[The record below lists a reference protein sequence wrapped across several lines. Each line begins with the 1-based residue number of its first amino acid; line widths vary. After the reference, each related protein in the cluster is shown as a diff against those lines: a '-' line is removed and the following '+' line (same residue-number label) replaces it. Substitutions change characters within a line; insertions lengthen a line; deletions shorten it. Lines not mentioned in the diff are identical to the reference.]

1 MDIEFNYSMNEIE
14 SLVIILVRLIYLL
27 LKIDLIIDLR
37 IFSHAKLEQYF
48 FVSKFNYRFFSKMT
62 LDQSN
67 IDLSTL
73 TPMMQQYMTV
83 KLQHPHSL
91 MFYRMGDFYEL
102 FFDDA
107 HKAAKIL
114 GITLTHRGKANG
126 QPIPMAGV
134 PYHAAE
140 GYLARL
146 VKKGET
152 VVICEQLGEV
162 TGKGPVERGVVRIIT
177 PGTLTDDALLNAHQ
191 SSNLVSI
198 CIKSDEIGIALLDL
212 SAGIFKVQQ
221 QSFQAEQLPLELARL
236 MPSELLIDEDFK
248 HPEVVEQIKQILDC
262 PVTKRPNVDFNLNNA
277 QKTLCDQFAVSTLS
291 GFGIEHLELAKAA
304 AAALIHYAKDTQKTA
319 LPHIRSI
326 RLEQSSDFIALDPVT
341 RRNLEIIDPLFEHG
355 TSLFDLTNQC
365 QTAMGSRLLS
375 RTLMQPIRDTALLDQ
390 RLDAIQTILSGYHE
404 APIRLVLKEISDI
417 ERVLS
422 RVALGSA
429 RPRDLVQLRQ
439 ACAQIPYLRHALAP
453 MTSTPQSALINQ
465 LNEELGDF
473 NGLHHRLMSAIVE
486 NPPVLLRDG
495 NVIANGFDHELDELR
510 QIRDHAGQFLIDLE
524 IKERETTGINTL
536 KIGYNRVSGYYIEL
550 TRAQAEQAPAH
561 YIRRQTLKNA
571 ERYIT
576 PELKSFEDK
585 VLSSE
590 SRALAREKLLFEML
604 LDELRQDIANLQM
617 MASAIAQLDV
627 LTNFAHLSRLY
638 NWNRPEFSPEI
649 GIHIQAGRHPV
660 VESLIKTP
668 YTPNDTYLDVQH
680 RMSIIT
686 GPNMGGKSTF
696 MRQTA
701 LITLLAY
708 CGSFVPAKFA
718 KLGPIDRIFTRI
730 GSADD
735 LSSGKSTFMVEMTE
749 TSQILHHATQ
759 QSLVLMDEVG
769 RGTSTYD
776 GLSLAWACVLDLT
789 HRIKCL
795 CLFATHYFE
804 LTELGMDPCIDNY
817 HVTAQEVNGHLILL
831 HKVQKG
837 PASQSHGLQV
847 AKLAGIP
854 QNVIKEAQAKL
865 KKLEKLQLQT
875 QPVQKD
881 LFSQD
886 LFSNSEPVEKII
898 EVEKVVE
905 IHQPSQVEQLL
916 SEIIVDDLSP
926 RQALD
931 QLYQL
936 KQLLQK
942 S

>member
-1 MDIEFNYSMNEIE
+1 MN
-14 SLVIILVRLIYLL
+14 
-27 LKIDLIIDLR
+27 
-37 IFSHAKLEQYF
+37 
-48 FVSKFNYRFFSKMT
+48 SKET
-62 LDQSN
+62 LA
-67 IDLSTL
+67 DLSSH
-73 TPMMQQYMTV
+73 TPMMQQYLKV
-83 KLQHPHSL
+83 KMQHPHSL

-107 HKAAKIL
+107 KKAAKLL

-126 QPIPMAGV
+126 EPIPMAGV

-146 VKKGET
+146 VKKGEA
-152 VVICEQLGEV
+152 VVICEQIGEV

-177 PGTLTDDALLNAHQ
+177 PGTLTDDALLTATQ
-191 SSNLVSI
+191 SSNLVAL
-198 CIKSDEIGIALLDL
+198 CFQQNQIGIALLDL

-221 QSFQAEQLPLELARL
+221 QDFKSENLAIELARL
-236 MPSELLIDEDFK
+236 MPSEILVDEDIVD
-248 HPEVVEQIKQILDC
+248 PNIIEQIKKQIEC
-262 PVTKRPNVDFNLNNA
+262 PITKRPNVDFNLNNA

-291 GFGIEHLELAKAA
+291 GFGIDHLPLAKAA
-304 AAALIHYAKDTQKTA
+304 AAALLHYAKETQKTA

-326 RLEQSSDFIALDPVT
+326 KLEQSSDFIALDPVT

-355 TSLFDLTNQC
+355 TSLFGLINDC
-365 QTAMGSRLLS
+365 QTAMGGRLLA
-375 RTLMQPIRDTALLDQ
+375 RTLMQPIRDTQILDE
-390 RLDAIQTILSGYHE
+390 RLDATDTLLKGYHE
-404 APIRLVLKEISDI
+404 APVRLVLKEIGDI

-439 ACAQIPYLRHALAP
+439 ACAQIPFLRHALQP
-453 MTSTPQSALINQ
+453 ILNTQQSKLIGQ

-473 NGLHHRLMSAIVE
+473 NGLHQRLMSAIVE
-486 NPPVLLRDG
+486 HPPVLLRDG
-495 NVIANGFDHELDELR
+495 NVIAEGFDTELDELR
-510 QIRDHAGQFLIDLE
+510 KIRDHAGQFLIDLE
-524 IKERETTGINTL
+524 IKERESTGINTL

-550 TRAQAEQAPAH
+550 TRAQAEQAPEH

-604 LDELRQDIANLQM
+604 LDELRADIANLQM
-617 MASAIAQLDV
+617 MSASIAHIDL
-627 LTNFAHLSRLY
+627 LANFAHQARLN
-638 NWNRPEFSPEI
+638 NWNRPEYSPEI
-649 GIHIQAGRHPV
+649 GIKITAGRHPV
-660 VESLIKTP
+660 VESLSKAP
-668 YTPNDTYLDVQH
+668 FTPNDTHLDFNH
-680 RMSIIT
+680 RMAIIT

-701 LITLLAY
+701 LISLLAY
-708 CGSFVPAKFA
+708 CGSFVPAKAA

-735 LSSGKSTFMVEMTE
+735 LSTGKSTFMVEMTE
-749 TSQILHHATQ
+749 TSQILHHATN

-789 HRIKCL
+789 KRIKCL

-804 LTELGMDPCIDNY
+804 LTELSKEVAIDNY
-817 HVTAQEVNGHLILL
+817 HVTAKELNGNLILL
-831 HKVQKG
+831 HKIQQG

-854 QNVIKEAQAKL
+854 AGVIKEAQKRL
-865 KKLEKLQLQT
+865 KILEKQQQQQLQSV
-875 QPVQKD
+875 VQND
-881 LFSQD
+881 LFAD
-886 LFSNSEPVEKII
+886 LNSIETVETEQII
-898 EVEKVVE
+898 EIEKV
-905 IHQPSQVEQLL
+905 I
-916 SEIIVDDLSP
+916 EIIKPSPVLDTLANIDLDDLTP
-926 RQALD
+926 RQALE
-931 QLYQL
+931 QLYAL
-936 KQLLQK
+936 KAALK

>member
-1 MDIEFNYSMNEIE
+1 MSFMEN
-14 SLVIILVRLIYLL
+14 
-27 LKIDLIIDLR
+27 
-37 IFSHAKLEQYF
+37 
-48 FVSKFNYRFFSKMT
+48 MT
-62 LDQSN
+62 DF
-67 IDLSTL
+67 STL
-73 TPMMQQYMTV
+73 TPMMQQYMSV
-83 KLQHPHSL
+83 KAQHPHSL

-107 HKAAKIL
+107 HKAAKLL

-126 QPIPMAGV
+126 NPIPMAGV

-152 VVICEQLGEV
+152 VVICEQIGEV

-198 CIKSDEIGIALLDL
+198 AIHQNQIGIALLDL

-221 QSFQAEQLPLELARL
+221 QEFKAEQLPLELARL
-236 MPSELLIDEDFK
+236 MPSELVLNEDIQDQALL
-248 HPEVVEQIKQILDC
+248 EQIKSLIEC
-262 PVTKRPNVDFNLNNA
+262 PITKRPNVDFNLNNA
-277 QKTLCDQFAVSTLS
+277 QKTLCDQLGVSTLS
-291 GFGIEHLELAKAA
+291 GFGIDELPLAKVA
-304 AAALIHYAKDTQKTA
+304 AAALIHYAKETQKTA

-326 RLEQSSDFIALDPVT
+326 KLEQSSDFIALDPVT

-355 TSLFDLTNQC
+355 TSLFNLVNDC
-365 QTAMGSRLLS
+365 QTAMGGRLLA
-375 RTLMQPIRDTALLDQ
+375 RTLMQPLRDTALLDQ
-390 RLDAIQTILSGYHE
+390 RLDAIEVLLKGYHE
-404 APIRLVLKEISDI
+404 APVRLILKEISDI

-422 RVALGSA
+422 RIALGSA

-439 ACAQIPYLRHALAP
+439 ACAQIPFLRNAIQP
-453 MTSTPQSALINQ
+453 IVSQNQSTLIQQ
-465 LNEELGDF
+465 LNNELGDF
-473 NGLHHRLMSAIVE
+473 NGLHLRLMNAIVE

-495 NVIANGFDHELDELR
+495 NVIAEGFDSELDELR

-524 IKERETTGINTL
+524 IRERKNTGINTL

-550 TRAQAEQAPAH
+550 TRAQAEQAPDS

-590 SRALAREKLLFEML
+590 SRALAREKALFEML
-604 LDELRQDIANLQM
+604 LDELRQDIGNLQM
-617 MASAIAQLDV
+617 MSAAIAQIDL
-627 LTNFAHLSRLY
+627 LSNFAHQARLY
-638 NWNRPEFSPEI
+638 SWNRPEFSPEI
-649 GIHIQAGRHPV
+649 GIQIQAGRHPV

-668 YTPNDTYLDVQH
+668 YTPNDTQLDFNH

-701 LITLLAY
+701 LISLLAY
-708 CGSFVPAKFA
+708 CGSYVPAKAA

-749 TSQILHHATQ
+749 TSQILHHATN

-789 HRIKCL
+789 KRIQCL

-804 LTELGMDPCIDNY
+804 LTELSKEPCIENY
-817 HVTAQEVNGHLILL
+817 HVTAKEINGQLILL
-831 HKVQKG
+831 HKVQHG

-854 QNVIKEAQAKL
+854 ESVIKDAQHRL
-865 KKLEKLQLQT
+865 RILEKQQ
-875 QPVQKD
+875 QPQVVQN
-881 LFSQD
+881 D
-886 LFSNSEPVEKII
+886 LFSNLQEPEVIEKVI
-898 EVEKVVE
+898 EVEKSS
-905 IHQPSQVEQLL
+905 PALDAL
-916 SEIIVDDLSP
+916 KDLDLDDLTP
-926 RQALD
+926 RQALE

-936 KQLLQK
+936 KQLLK
-942 S
+942 A

>member
-1 MDIEFNYSMNEIE
+1 MSFMEN
-14 SLVIILVRLIYLL
+14 
-27 LKIDLIIDLR
+27 
-37 IFSHAKLEQYF
+37 
-48 FVSKFNYRFFSKMT
+48 MT
-62 LDQSN
+62 DF
-67 IDLSTL
+67 STL
-73 TPMMQQYMTV
+73 TPMMQQYMSV
-83 KLQHPHSL
+83 KVQHPHSL

-107 HKAAKIL
+107 HKAAKLL

-126 QPIPMAGV
+126 NPIPMAGV

-152 VVICEQLGEV
+152 VVICEQIGEV

-198 CIKSDEIGIALLDL
+198 AIHQNQIGIALLDL

-221 QSFQAEQLPLELARL
+221 QEFKAEQLPLELARL
-236 MPSELLIDEDFK
+236 MPSELVLNEDIQDQALL
-248 HPEVVEQIKQILDC
+248 EQIKSLIEC
-262 PVTKRPNVDFNLNNA
+262 PITKRPNVDFNLNNA
-277 QKTLCDQFAVSTLS
+277 QKTLCDQLGVSTLS
-291 GFGIEHLELAKAA
+291 GFGIDELPLAKVA
-304 AAALIHYAKDTQKTA
+304 AAALIHYAKETQKTA

-326 RLEQSSDFIALDPVT
+326 KLEQSSDFIALDPVT

-355 TSLFDLTNQC
+355 TSLFNLVNDC
-365 QTAMGSRLLS
+365 QTAMGGRLLA
-375 RTLMQPIRDTALLDQ
+375 RTLMQPLRDTALLDQ
-390 RLDAIQTILSGYHE
+390 RLDAIEVLLKGYHE
-404 APIRLVLKEISDI
+404 APVRLILKEISDI

-422 RVALGSA
+422 RIALGSA

-439 ACAQIPYLRHALAP
+439 ACAQIPFLRNAIQPIVSQNH
-453 MTSTPQSALINQ
+453 STLIQQ
-465 LNEELGDF
+465 LNDELGDF
-473 NGLHHRLMSAIVE
+473 NGLHLRLMNAIVE

-495 NVIANGFDHELDELR
+495 NVIAEGFDSELDELR

-524 IKERETTGINTL
+524 IRERKNTGINTL

-550 TRAQAEQAPAH
+550 TRAQAEQAPDS

-590 SRALAREKLLFEML
+590 SRALAREKALFEML
-604 LDELRQDIANLQM
+604 LDELRQDIGNLQM
-617 MASAIAQLDV
+617 MSAAIAQIDL
-627 LTNFAHLSRLY
+627 LSNFAHQARLY
-638 NWNRPEFSPEI
+638 SWNRPEFSPEI
-649 GIHIQAGRHPV
+649 GVQIQAGRHPV

-668 YTPNDTYLDVQH
+668 YTPNDTQLNFNH

-701 LITLLAY
+701 LISLLAY
-708 CGSFVPAKFA
+708 CGSYVPAKAA

-749 TSQILHHATQ
+749 TSQILHHATN

-789 HRIKCL
+789 KRIQCL

-804 LTELGMDPCIDNY
+804 LTELSKEPCIDNY
-817 HVTAQEVNGHLILL
+817 HVTAKEINGQLILL
-831 HKVQKG
+831 HKVQHG

-854 QNVIKEAQAKL
+854 ESVIKDAQHRL
-865 KKLEKLQLQT
+865 RILEKQQ
-875 QPVQKD
+875 QPQVVQN
-881 LFSQD
+881 D
-886 LFSNSEPVEKII
+886 LFSNLQEPEVIEKVI
-898 EVEKVVE
+898 EVEKSSPALDALKV
-905 IHQPSQVEQLL
+905 LDL
-916 SEIIVDDLSP
+916 DDLTP
-926 RQALD
+926 RQALE

-936 KQLLQK
+936 KQLLK
-942 S
+942 A

>member
-1 MDIEFNYSMNEIE
+1 MNNTEIT
-14 SLVIILVRLIYLL
+14 
-27 LKIDLIIDLR
+27 
-37 IFSHAKLEQYF
+37 A
-48 FVSKFNYRFFSKMT
+48 
-62 LDQSN
+62 
-67 IDLSTL
+67 DLSSH
-73 TPMMQQYMTV
+73 TPMMQQYLKV
-83 KLQHPHSL
+83 KMQHPHSL

-107 HKAAKIL
+107 KKAAKLL

-126 QPIPMAGV
+126 APIPMAGV

-152 VVICEQLGEV
+152 VVICEQIGEV

-177 PGTLTDDALLNAHQ
+177 PGTLTDDALLTATQ
-191 SSNLVSI
+191 SSNLVAL
-198 CIKSDEIGIALLDL
+198 CFQQNQIGIALLDL

-221 QSFQAEQLPLELARL
+221 QEFKTEQLAIELARL
-236 MPSELLIDEDFK
+236 MPSEILIDEDIIDPNIIESIK
-248 HPEVVEQIKQILDC
+248 KQIDC

-277 QKTLCDQFAVSTLS
+277 QKTLCDQFAVATLS
-291 GFGIEHLELAKAA
+291 GFGIDHLPLAKAA
-304 AAALIHYAKDTQKTA
+304 AASLIHYAKETQKTA

-326 RLEQSSDFIALDPVT
+326 KLEQSSDFIALDPVT

-355 TSLFDLTNQC
+355 TSLFHLINDC
-365 QTAMGSRLLS
+365 QTAMGGRLLA
-375 RTLMQPIRDTALLDQ
+375 RTLMQPIRDTQPLDA
-390 RLDAIQTILSGYHE
+390 RLDAIEAFLQGYHE
-404 APIRLVLKEISDI
+404 SPVRLVLKEIGDI

-439 ACAQIPYLRHALAP
+439 ACAQIPFLRHAIQPILN
-453 MTSTPQSALINQ
+453 TKKSAFISQ

-473 NGLHHRLMSAIVE
+473 NGLHQRLMSAIVE
-486 NPPVLLRDG
+486 QPPVLLRDG
-495 NVIANGFDHELDELR
+495 NVIAEGFDAELDELR
-510 QIRDHAGQFLIDLE
+510 KIRDHAGQFLIDLE
-524 IKERETTGINTL
+524 IQEREATGINTL

-550 TRAQAEQAPAH
+550 TRAQAEQAPEH

-604 LDELRQDIANLQM
+604 LDELKADIANLQM
-617 MASAIAQLDV
+617 MSASISHIDMLC
-627 LTNFAHLSRLY
+627 NFAHQARLHS
-638 NWNRPEFSPEI
+638 WNRPEYSPEI
-649 GIHIQAGRHPV
+649 GIKITAGRHPV
-660 VESLIKTP
+660 VEALNKAP
-668 YTPNDTYLDVQH
+668 YTPNDTVLDFNH
-680 RMSIIT
+680 RMAIIT

-701 LITLLAY
+701 LISLLAY
-708 CGSFVPAKFA
+708 CGSFVPAKAA

-735 LSSGKSTFMVEMTE
+735 LSTGKSTFMVEMTE
-749 TSQILHHATQ
+749 TSQILHHATN

-789 HRIKCL
+789 KRIKCL

-804 LTELGMDPCIDNY
+804 LTELAKESAIDNY
-817 HVTAQEVNGHLILL
+817 HVTAKELNGNLILL
-831 HKVQKG
+831 HKVQHG

-854 QNVIKEAQAKL
+854 ASVIKEAQKRL
-865 KKLEKLQLQT
+865 KILEKQQQ
-875 QPVQKD
+875 QPQSVIQND
-881 LFSQD
+881 LFAE
-886 LFSNSEPVEKII
+886 SEVFQAEPEIIEKVI
-898 EVEKVVE
+898 EVEKASPV
-905 IHQPSQVEQLL
+905 LDAL
-916 SEIIVDDLSP
+916 SVIDVDDLTP
-926 RQALD
+926 REALA
-931 QLYQL
+931 QLYALKELL
-936 KQLLQK
+936 KQP
-942 S
+942 

>member
-1 MDIEFNYSMNEIE
+1 MNMQEI
-14 SLVIILVRLIYLL
+14 V
-27 LKIDLIIDLR
+27 
-37 IFSHAKLEQYF
+37 A
-48 FVSKFNYRFFSKMT
+48 
-62 LDQSN
+62 
-67 IDLSTL
+67 DLSSH
-73 TPMMQQYMTV
+73 TPMMQQYLKV
-83 KLQHPHSL
+83 KMQHPHSL

-107 HKAAKIL
+107 HKAAKLL

-134 PYHAAE
+134 PYHSAE

-152 VVICEQLGEV
+152 VVICEQIGEV

-177 PGTLTDDALLNAHQ
+177 PGTLTDDALLNSYQ
-191 SSNLVSI
+191 SSNLVAL
-198 CIKSDEIGIALLDL
+198 CLQQNQIGIALLDL

-221 QSFQAEQLPLELARL
+221 QEYQPEQLTIELSRL
-236 MPSELLIDEDFK
+236 MPSEIVVDEDIVDPNIIESVK
-248 HPEVVEQIKQILDC
+248 KQLDC

-277 QKTLCDQFAVSTLS
+277 QKTLCDQLGVATLS
-291 GFGIEHLELAKAA
+291 GFGIDHLPLAKAA
-304 AAALIHYAKDTQKTA
+304 AAALIHYAKETQRTA

-326 RLEQSSDFIALDPVT
+326 QLEQSSDFIALDPVT
-341 RRNLEIIDPLFEHG
+341 RRNLELIEPLFEHG
-355 TSLFDLTNQC
+355 TSLFQLINDC
-365 QTAMGSRLLS
+365 QTAMGGRLLS
-375 RTLMQPIRDTALLDQ
+375 RTLMQPLRDTALLDA
-390 RLDAIQTILSGYHE
+390 RLDATEAILIGYHD

-439 ACAQIPYLRHALAP
+439 ACAQIPYLRHAVQPIVSAG
-453 MTSTPQSALINQ
+453 QSKYLQQ

-473 NGLHHRLMSAIVE
+473 QGLYQRLMAAIVE
-486 NPPVLLRDG
+486 QPPVLLRDG
-495 NVIANGFDHELDELR
+495 NVIAEGFDSELDELR

-524 IKERETTGINTL
+524 IQERERTGINTL

-550 TRAQAEQAPAH
+550 SRAQAEQAPEH

-590 SRALAREKLLFEML
+590 SRALAREKMLFEML
-604 LDELRQDIANLQM
+604 LDELRQDIGNLQM
-617 MASAIAQLDV
+617 MSSAIAQIDV
-627 LTNFAHLSRLY
+627 LANFAHQARLK
-638 NWNRPEFSPEI
+638 NWTRPEFSPEI
-649 GIHIQAGRHPV
+649 GVKIVAGRHPV
-660 VESLIKTP
+660 VEALSKTAF
-668 YTPNDTYLDVQH
+668 TPNDTTLDFNH
-680 RMSIIT
+680 RMAIIT

-701 LITLLAY
+701 LIALLGY
-708 CGSFVPAKFA
+708 CGSYVPAQA
-718 KLGPIDRIFTRI
+718 AVLGPIDRIFTRI

-735 LSSGKSTFMVEMTE
+735 LSTGKSTFMVEMTE
-749 TSQILHHATQ
+749 TSQILHHATN

-789 HRIKCL
+789 KRIKCL

-804 LTELGMDPCIDNY
+804 LTELGKESGIDNY
-817 HVTAQEVNGHLILL
+817 HVTAKELNGNLILL
-831 HKVQKG
+831 HKVQQG

-854 QNVIKEAQAKL
+854 ANVIKEAQNRL
-865 KKLEKLQLQT
+865 KILEKQSHQS
-875 QPVQKD
+875 VQKSVQHD
-881 LFSQD
+881 LFS
-886 LFSNSEPVEKII
+886 EPVVETEVIERI
-898 EVEKVVE
+898 VEVEK
-905 IHQPSQVEQLL
+905 PSPALEALRQLD
-916 SEIIVDDLSP
+916 VDNLTP
-926 RQALD
+926 RQALE
-931 QLYQL
+931 QLYALKEQL
-936 KQLLQK
+936 NA
-942 S
+942 

>member
-1 MDIEFNYSMNEIE
+1 MSFMEN
-14 SLVIILVRLIYLL
+14 
-27 LKIDLIIDLR
+27 
-37 IFSHAKLEQYF
+37 
-48 FVSKFNYRFFSKMT
+48 MT
-62 LDQSN
+62 DF
-67 IDLSTL
+67 STL
-73 TPMMQQYMTV
+73 TPMMQQYMSV
-83 KLQHPHSL
+83 KAQHPHSL

-107 HKAAKIL
+107 HKAAKLL

-126 QPIPMAGV
+126 NPIPMAGV

-152 VVICEQLGEV
+152 VVICEQIGEV

-198 CIKSDEIGIALLDL
+198 AIHQNQIGIALLDL

-221 QSFQAEQLPLELARL
+221 QEFKAEQLPLELARL
-236 MPSELLIDEDFK
+236 MPSELVLNEDIQDQALL
-248 HPEVVEQIKQILDC
+248 EQIKSLIEC
-262 PVTKRPNVDFNLNNA
+262 PITKRPNVDFNLNNA
-277 QKTLCDQFAVSTLS
+277 QKTLCDQLGVSTLS
-291 GFGIEHLELAKAA
+291 GFGIDELPLAKVA
-304 AAALIHYAKDTQKTA
+304 AAALIHYAKETQKTA

-326 RLEQSSDFIALDPVT
+326 KLEQSSDFIALDPVT

-355 TSLFDLTNQC
+355 TSLFNLVNDC
-365 QTAMGSRLLS
+365 QTAMGGRLLA
-375 RTLMQPIRDTALLDQ
+375 RTLMQPLRDTALLDQ
-390 RLDAIQTILSGYHE
+390 RLDAIEVLLKGYHE
-404 APIRLVLKEISDI
+404 APVRLILKEISDI

-422 RVALGSA
+422 RIALGSA

-439 ACAQIPYLRHALAP
+439 ACAQIPFLRNAIQPIVSQNH
-453 MTSTPQSALINQ
+453 STLIQQ
-465 LNEELGDF
+465 LNDELGDF
-473 NGLHHRLMSAIVE
+473 NGLHLRLMNAIVE

-495 NVIANGFDHELDELR
+495 NVIAEGFDSELDELR

-524 IKERETTGINTL
+524 IRERENTGINTL

-550 TRAQAEQAPAH
+550 TRAQAEQAPDS

-590 SRALAREKLLFEML
+590 SRALAREKALFEML
-604 LDELRQDIANLQM
+604 LDELRQDIGNLQM
-617 MASAIAQLDV
+617 MSAAIAQIDL
-627 LTNFAHLSRLY
+627 LSNFAHQARLY
-638 NWNRPEFSPEI
+638 SWNRPEFSPEI
-649 GIHIQAGRHPV
+649 GIQIQAGRHPV

-668 YTPNDTYLDVQH
+668 YTPNDTQLDFNH

-701 LITLLAY
+701 LISLLAY
-708 CGSFVPAKFA
+708 CGSYVPAKAA

-749 TSQILHHATQ
+749 TSQILHHATN

-789 HRIKCL
+789 KRIQCL

-804 LTELGMDPCIDNY
+804 LTELSKEPCIENY
-817 HVTAQEVNGHLILL
+817 HVTAKEINGQLILL
-831 HKVQKG
+831 HKVQHG

-854 QNVIKEAQAKL
+854 ESVIKDAQHRL
-865 KKLEKLQLQT
+865 RILEKQQ
-875 QPVQKD
+875 QPQVIQN
-881 LFSQD
+881 D
-886 LFSNSEPVEKII
+886 LFSNLQEPEVIEKVI
-898 EVEKVVE
+898 EVEKSS
-905 IHQPSQVEQLL
+905 PALDAL
-916 SEIIVDDLSP
+916 KDLDLDDLTP
-926 RQALD
+926 RQALE
-931 QLYQL
+931 QLYKL
-936 KQLLQK
+936 KQLLK
-942 S
+942 A

>member
-1 MDIEFNYSMNEIE
+1 MYMNMQEI
-14 SLVIILVRLIYLL
+14 V
-27 LKIDLIIDLR
+27 
-37 IFSHAKLEQYF
+37 A
-48 FVSKFNYRFFSKMT
+48 
-62 LDQSN
+62 
-67 IDLSTL
+67 DLSSH
-73 TPMMQQYMTV
+73 TPMMQQYLKV
-83 KLQHPHSL
+83 KMQHPHSL

-107 HKAAKIL
+107 HKAAKLL

-134 PYHAAE
+134 PYHSAE

-152 VVICEQLGEV
+152 VVICEQIGEV

-177 PGTLTDDALLNAHQ
+177 PGTLTDDALLNSYQ
-191 SSNLVSI
+191 SSNLVAL
-198 CIKSDEIGIALLDL
+198 CLQQNQIGIALLDL

-221 QSFQAEQLPLELARL
+221 QEYQPEQLAIELSRL
-236 MPSELLIDEDFK
+236 MPSEIVVDEDIVDPNIIESVK
-248 HPEVVEQIKQILDC
+248 KQLDC

-277 QKTLCDQFAVSTLS
+277 QKTLCDQLGVSTLS
-291 GFGIEHLELAKAA
+291 GFGIDHLPLAKAA
-304 AAALIHYAKDTQKTA
+304 AAALIHYAKETQRTA

-326 RLEQSSDFIALDPVT
+326 QLEQSSDFIALDPVT
-341 RRNLEIIDPLFEHG
+341 RRNLELIEPLFEHG
-355 TSLFDLTNQC
+355 TSLFQLINDC
-365 QTAMGSRLLS
+365 QTAMGGRLLS
-375 RTLMQPIRDTALLDQ
+375 RILMQPLRDTALLDA
-390 RLDAIQTILSGYHE
+390 RLDATEAILTGYHD

-439 ACAQIPYLRHALAP
+439 ACAQIPYLRHAVQPIVSAG
-453 MTSTPQSALINQ
+453 QSEYLQQ

-473 NGLHHRLMSAIVE
+473 QGLYQRLMAAIVE
-486 NPPVLLRDG
+486 QPPVLVRDG
-495 NVIANGFDHELDELR
+495 NVIAEGFDSELDELR

-524 IKERETTGINTL
+524 IQERERTGINTL

-550 TRAQAEQAPAH
+550 SRAQAEQAPEH

-590 SRALAREKLLFEML
+590 SRALAREKMLFEML
-604 LDELRQDIANLQM
+604 LDELRQDIGNLQM
-617 MASAIAQLDV
+617 MSSAIAQIDV
-627 LTNFAHLSRLY
+627 LANFAHQARLK
-638 NWNRPEFSPEI
+638 NWTRPEFSPEI
-649 GIHIQAGRHPV
+649 GVKIVAGRHPV
-660 VESLIKTP
+660 VEALSKTTF
-668 YTPNDTYLDVQH
+668 TPNDTTLDFNH
-680 RMSIIT
+680 RMAIIT

-701 LITLLAY
+701 LIALLGY
-708 CGSFVPAKFA
+708 CGSYVPAQA
-718 KLGPIDRIFTRI
+718 AVLGPIDRIFTRI

-735 LSSGKSTFMVEMTE
+735 LSTGKSTFMVEMTE
-749 TSQILHHATQ
+749 TSQILHHATN

-789 HRIKCL
+789 KRIKCL

-804 LTELGMDPCIDNY
+804 LTELGKESGIDNY
-817 HVTAQEVNGHLILL
+817 HVTAKELNGNLILL
-831 HKVQKG
+831 HKVQQG

-854 QNVIKEAQAKL
+854 ANVIKEAQNRL
-865 KKLEKLQLQT
+865 KILEKQSHQS
-875 QPVQKD
+875 VQKSVQHD
-881 LFSQD
+881 LFS
-886 LFSNSEPVEKII
+886 EPVVETEVIERI
-898 EVEKVVE
+898 VEVEK
-905 IHQPSQVEQLL
+905 PSPALEALRQLD
-916 SEIIVDDLSP
+916 VDNLTP
-926 RQALD
+926 RQALE
-931 QLYQL
+931 QLYALKEQL
-936 KQLLQK
+936 NV
-942 S
+942 

>member
-1 MDIEFNYSMNEIE
+1 MDTEK
-14 SLVIILVRLIYLL
+14 LIP
-27 LKIDLIIDLR
+27 DLP
-37 IFSHAKLEQYF
+37 
-48 FVSKFNYRFFSKMT
+48 
-62 LDQSN
+62 
-67 IDLSTL
+67 TL
-73 TPMMQQYMTV
+73 TPMMQQYMSMKV
-83 KLQHPHSL
+83 LHPHSL

-102 FFDDA
+102 FFEDA

-126 QPIPMAGV
+126 EPIPMAGV

-152 VVICEQLGEV
+152 VVICEQIGEV
-162 TGKGPVERGVVRIIT
+162 TGKGPVERGVVRILT

-191 SSNLVSI
+191 SSNLVAL
-198 CIKSDEIGIALLDL
+198 CFQQNQIGIALLDL

-221 QSFQAEQLPLELARL
+221 QDYKTEHLPLELARL
-236 MPSELLIDEDFK
+236 MPSEILIDEDLIDQQII
-248 HPEVVEQIKQILDC
+248 EQIKQNIEC
-262 PVTKRPNVDFNLNNA
+262 PVTRRPNVDFSINNA
-277 QKTLCDQFAVSTLS
+277 QKTLCDQFAVSTLA
-291 GFGIEHLELAKAA
+291 GFGIDHLPLAKAA
-304 AAALIHYAKDTQKTA
+304 AAALIHYAKETQKTA

-326 RLEQSSDFIALDPVT
+326 KLEQSSDFIALDPVT
-341 RRNLEIIDPLFEHG
+341 RRNLEIINPLFEHG
-355 TSLFDLTNQC
+355 TSLFALINDC
-365 QTAMGSRLLS
+365 QTAMGGRLLS
-375 RTLMQPIRDTALLDQ
+375 RTLMQPMRDTAILDQ
-390 RLDAIQTILSGYHE
+390 RLDAIQVLLNGYHE
-404 APIRLVLKEISDI
+404 SPIRLVLKDISDI

-439 ACAQIPYLRHALAP
+439 ACAQIPYLRHALQPILNAELSP
-453 MTSTPQSALINQ
+453 LIQQ

-473 NGLHHRLMSAIVE
+473 HGLHQRLMSAIVE
-486 NPPVLLRDG
+486 NPPVVLRDG
-495 NVIANGFDHELDELR
+495 NVIAEGFDSQLDELR

-524 IKERETTGINTL
+524 IKEREATGINTL

-550 TRAQAEQAPAH
+550 SRAQSEQAPEH

-604 LDELRQDIANLQM
+604 LEELRLEIAHLQM
-617 MASAIAQLDV
+617 MSSAIAQIDLIS
-627 LTNFAHLSRLY
+627 NFAHQARLY
-638 NWNRPEFSPEI
+638 SWNRPEYSPDI
-649 GIHIQAGRHPV
+649 GIQITAGRHPV

-668 YTPNDTYLDVQH
+668 YTPNDTQLNFNQ
-680 RMSIIT
+680 RMAIIT

-708 CGSFVPAKFA
+708 CGSYVPAQAA

-749 TSQILHHATQ
+749 TSQILHHATN

-789 HRIKCL
+789 KRIKCL

-804 LTELGMDPCIDNY
+804 LTELAKEASISNF
-817 HVTAQEVNGHLILL
+817 HVTAKEMNGNLILL
-831 HKVQKG
+831 HKVQQG

-854 QNVIKEAQAKL
+854 ASVIKDAQQRL
-865 KKLEKLQLQT
+865 KILEKQQLQ
-875 QPVQKD
+875 QPKSIQSD
-881 LFSQD
+881 LFAVDNTSAT
-886 LFSNSEPVEKII
+886 EVIERIV
-898 EVEKVVE
+898 EVE
-905 IHQPSQVEQLL
+905 QSSPALDLL
-916 SEIIVDDLSP
+916 KSLDVDSLSP
-926 RQALD
+926 REALQQLYVLKD
-931 QLYQL
+931 QLKY
-936 KQLLQK
+936 
-942 S
+942 

>member
-1 MDIEFNYSMNEIE
+1 MNMQEI
-14 SLVIILVRLIYLL
+14 V
-27 LKIDLIIDLR
+27 
-37 IFSHAKLEQYF
+37 A
-48 FVSKFNYRFFSKMT
+48 
-62 LDQSN
+62 
-67 IDLSTL
+67 DLSSH
-73 TPMMQQYMTV
+73 TPMMQQYLKV
-83 KLQHPHSL
+83 KMQHPHSL

-107 HKAAKIL
+107 HKAAKLL

-134 PYHAAE
+134 PYHSAE

-152 VVICEQLGEV
+152 VVICEQIGEV

-177 PGTLTDDALLNAHQ
+177 PGTLTDDALLNSYQ
-191 SSNLVSI
+191 SSNLVAL
-198 CIKSDEIGIALLDL
+198 CLQQNQIGIALLDL

-221 QSFQAEQLPLELARL
+221 QEYQPEQLTIELSRL
-236 MPSELLIDEDFK
+236 MPSEIVVDEDIVDPNIIESVK
-248 HPEVVEQIKQILDC
+248 KQLDC

-277 QKTLCDQFAVSTLS
+277 QKTLCDQLGVATLS
-291 GFGIEHLELAKAA
+291 GFGIDHLPLAKAA
-304 AAALIHYAKDTQKTA
+304 AAALIHYAKETQRTA

-326 RLEQSSDFIALDPVT
+326 QLEQSSDFIALDPVT
-341 RRNLEIIDPLFEHG
+341 RRNLELIEPLFEHG
-355 TSLFDLTNQC
+355 TSLFQLINDC
-365 QTAMGSRLLS
+365 QTAMGGRLLS
-375 RTLMQPIRDTALLDQ
+375 RTLMQPLRDTALLDT
-390 RLDAIQTILSGYHE
+390 RLDATEAILTGYHD

-439 ACAQIPYLRHALAP
+439 ACAQIPYLRHAVQPIVSAG
-453 MTSTPQSALINQ
+453 QSKYLQQ

-473 NGLHHRLMSAIVE
+473 QGLYQRLMAAIVE
-486 NPPVLLRDG
+486 QPPVLLRDG
-495 NVIANGFDHELDELR
+495 NVIAEGFDSELDELR

-524 IKERETTGINTL
+524 IQERERTGINTL

-550 TRAQAEQAPAH
+550 SRAQAEQAPEH

-590 SRALAREKLLFEML
+590 SRALAREKMLFEML
-604 LDELRQDIANLQM
+604 LDELRQDIGNLQM
-617 MASAIAQLDV
+617 MSSAIAQIDV
-627 LTNFAHLSRLY
+627 LANFAHQARLK
-638 NWNRPEFSPEI
+638 NWTRPEFSPEI
-649 GIHIQAGRHPV
+649 GVKIVAGRHPV
-660 VESLIKTP
+660 VEALSKTAF
-668 YTPNDTYLDVQH
+668 TPNDTTLDFNH
-680 RMSIIT
+680 RMAIIT

-701 LITLLAY
+701 LIALLGY
-708 CGSFVPAKFA
+708 CGSYVPAQA
-718 KLGPIDRIFTRI
+718 AVLGPIDRIFTRI

-735 LSSGKSTFMVEMTE
+735 LSTGKSTFMVEMTE
-749 TSQILHHATQ
+749 TSQILHHATN

-789 HRIKCL
+789 KRIKCL

-804 LTELGMDPCIDNY
+804 LTELGKESGIDNY
-817 HVTAQEVNGHLILL
+817 HVTAKELNGNLILL
-831 HKVQKG
+831 HKVQQG

-854 QNVIKEAQAKL
+854 ANVIKEAQNRL
-865 KKLEKLQLQT
+865 KILEKQSHQS
-875 QPVQKD
+875 VQKSVQHD
-881 LFSQD
+881 LFS
-886 LFSNSEPVEKII
+886 EPVVETEVIERI
-898 EVEKVVE
+898 VEVEK
-905 IHQPSQVEQLL
+905 PSPALEALRQLD
-916 SEIIVDDLSP
+916 VDNLTP
-926 RQALD
+926 RQALE
-931 QLYQL
+931 QLYALKEQL
-936 KQLLQK
+936 NA
-942 S
+942 